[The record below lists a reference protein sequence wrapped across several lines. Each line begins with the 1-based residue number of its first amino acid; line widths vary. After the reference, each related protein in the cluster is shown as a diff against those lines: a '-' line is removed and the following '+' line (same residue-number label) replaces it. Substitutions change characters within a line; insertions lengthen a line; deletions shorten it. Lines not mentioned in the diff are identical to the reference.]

1 LWPSLG
7 VVGSYAIAFF
17 CLSLALKHGLSMG
30 PAYAIWSGVGTALIT
45 GVGLIVFHDRISPI
59 AYVGIVVIVIG
70 VVLVNLGGGGAQ

>member
-1 LWPSLG
+1 
-7 VVGSYAIAFF
+7 
-17 CLSLALKHGLSMG
+17 MG

-70 VVLVNLGGGGAQ
+70 VVLVNLGGGGAH